1 MLTLFKPWRN
11 PEDLKA
17 FTGQSWTDES
27 TAFEFPTIYSQTMER
42 FNLAYECLDA
52 RDDFSA
58 TRKKNKSNG
67 WFPSTELHTDINDV
81 FAGDGIVTSNDD
93 DDEYLPPEDPDTNPL
108 VREIDDVLSAI
119 GWSVD
124 SDIPETSPDVVM
136 DNLFDMPDV
145 TIKWKEVV
153 QSRRQEIL
161 AARQTQRSSFIS
173 SRHVPFRQG
182 PENMPE
188 SGPLLLLPPSYFM
201 EDYVPPH
208 VSDKDILTQTIRDF
222 KLNTE
227 QRRAFTI
234 VANHSTAIAPK
245 QLLMYLGDARDTD
258 L

>member
-1 MLTLFKPWRN
+1 MEKSRRPQIFYGPIVDRRIN
-11 PEDLKA
+11 GFQISDSIPADNGA
-17 FTGQSWTDES
+17 FQSG
-27 TAFEFPTIYSQTMER
+27 
-42 FNLAYECLDA
+42 
-52 RDDFSA
+52 
-58 TRKKNKSNG
+58 SND
-67 WFPSTELHTDINDV
+67 WFPSTELHTDINNV
-81 FAGDGIVTSNDD
+81 FAGDGIVTSNVD
-93 DDEYLPPEDPDTNPL
+93 DDEYLSPKDPDTNPL

-136 DNLFDMPDV
+136 DNLFDMPDI

-161 AARQTQRSSFIS
+161 AARQTQQSSFIS
-173 SRHVPFRQG
+173 SRHVPFREG
-182 PENMPE
+182 SENMPE

-208 VSDKDILTQTIRDF
+208 VSDKDILSQTIRDF

-245 QLLMYLGDARDTD
+245 QLLMYLGGMGGTGKTQVLRTLTAFFTSRCQGH
-258 L
+258 